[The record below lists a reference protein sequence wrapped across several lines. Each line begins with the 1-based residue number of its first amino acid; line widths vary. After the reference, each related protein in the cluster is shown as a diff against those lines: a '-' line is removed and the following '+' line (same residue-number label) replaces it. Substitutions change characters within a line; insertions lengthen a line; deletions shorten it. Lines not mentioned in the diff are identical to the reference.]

1 MKVRRTR
8 PYPSGWTPEGE
19 VSNVTR
25 TRVVVFITNRPP
37 QSMKGH
43 TCIAF
48 APKNLE
54 RVYHTEMEQDQK
66 DAIVQAASSAAAS
79 LNTLQAKVPVSDTKN
94 TAALANA
101 YKAIGE
107 CQADYQG

>member
-1 MKVRRTR
+1 MTKAQAEKFLPTVQMQL
-8 PYPSGWTPEGE
+8 SAIGAE
-19 VSNVTR
+19 NI
-25 TRVVVFITNRPP
+25 RVKIVE
-37 QSMKGH
+37 
-43 TCIAF
+43 F
-48 APKNLE
+48 APGVWTIEGTYE
-54 RVYHTEMEQDQK
+54 RDVTAACDTLPLMDQDQK